1 MLNKFLYQFM
11 KFLFLFF
18 ITLILFSGCSEK
30 PYELLE
36 KCADQRTKL
45 LMPETTQMK
54 LFVLDLQGKLKYN
67 PGKNSIGVY
76 ESFFMACE
84 KEFNENKITFNE
96 KWKKN

>member
-1 MLNKFLYQFM
+1 M
-11 KFLFLFF
+11 KFIVPLLFVIVLL
-18 ITLILFSGCSEK
+18 TSCSEK
-30 PYELLE
+30 PNHLIE
-36 KCADQRTKL
+36 KCADHRTKL
-45 LMPETTQMK
+45 LMPESTQMK

-76 ESFFMACE
+76 ESFFIACE

>member
-1 MLNKFLYQFM
+1 M
-11 KFLFLFF
+11 KFFFPFF
-18 ITLILFSGCSEK
+18 IILIFLLACSEK
-30 PYELLE
+30 PHELLE

-45 LMPETTQMK
+45 LMPESTQMK

-76 ESFFMACE
+76 ESFFIACE

>member
-1 MLNKFLYQFM
+1 M
-11 KFLFLFF
+11 LFL
-18 ITLILFSGCSEK
+18 LSACSEK
-30 PYELLE
+30 PRELLE

-45 LMPETTQMK
+45 LMPESTQMK

-84 KEFNENKITFNE
+84 KEFNENKITFTE

>member
-1 MLNKFLYQFM
+1 M
-11 KFLFLFF
+11 KFLFSL
-18 ITLILFSGCSEK
+18 IAILILLSACSDK
-30 PYELLE
+30 PHELLE

-45 LMPETTQMK
+45 LMPESTQMK

-76 ESFFMACE
+76 ESFFIACE

>member
-1 MLNKFLYQFM
+1 M
-11 KFLFLFF
+11 KFIVPLLFVLV
-18 ITLILFSGCSEK
+18 LLPACSEK
-30 PYELLE
+30 PHQLVE
-36 KCADQRTKL
+36 KCADHRTKL
-45 LMPETTQMK
+45 LMPESTQMK

-76 ESFFMACE
+76 ESFFIACE

>member
-1 MLNKFLYQFM
+1 M
-11 KFLFLFF
+11 KFFFPLLFIIIFF
-18 ITLILFSGCSEK
+18 SACSEK
-30 PYELLE
+30 PHELLE

-45 LMPETTQMK
+45 LMPESTQMK